1 MPGGEKIDSLEK
13 NISPVLQGDDAW
25 QDGSFS
31 IQVFLKQSYVVI
43 SFSLKYFFWLDTKI
57 CKYRRYIS

>member
-31 IQVFLKQSYVVI
+31 IQLF
-43 SFSLKYFFWLDTKI
+43 
-57 CKYRRYIS
+57 